1 MTTACTTREVV
12 RHMIRAICK
21 MVPRPSHS
29 RLHNEKLN
37 SRGLFAC
44 YFVILIMNGT
54 VLFTGNWRNRHQPPP
69 ITHRVVCFVCVLIRS
84 DRRLVGLRVFIKS
97 ISLSTKFTQSARF
110 RIRSKNN
117 STLLFSG
124 KRAQASVEHSKRAQR
139 ARSKSHEGCKRRFF
153 TRILQNCFFEF
164 ASQCPCHRVRSTPS
178 VNRLPSQ
185 RFKNASH

>member
-1 MTTACTTREVV
+1 
-12 RHMIRAICK
+12 
-21 MVPRPSHS
+21 
-29 RLHNEKLN
+29 
-37 SRGLFAC
+37 
-44 YFVILIMNGT
+44 MNGT

-69 ITHRVVCFVCVLIRS
+69 ITRRVVCFVCVLIRC

-185 RFKNASH
+185 RFKNASHRHACMYGYQRHSSGVFLLLFSHCVLTLMAHGCHSKKRLLRSGRHGS